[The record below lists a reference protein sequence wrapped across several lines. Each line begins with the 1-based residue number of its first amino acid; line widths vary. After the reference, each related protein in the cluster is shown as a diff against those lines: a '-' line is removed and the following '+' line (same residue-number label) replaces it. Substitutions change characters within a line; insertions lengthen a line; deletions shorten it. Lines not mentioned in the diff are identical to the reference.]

1 MRKRSLL
8 VAVVCGAMGLAL
20 VACVPEVPERH
31 YEEGSE
37 IEATLKGN
45 NGPQSLSS
53 IYEEMDERAEEYA
66 PKVITLEDGTQIQ
79 RTPDSDGDSV
89 FAGAP
94 SAYNTASLNAD
105 NRGCDSCHQDGLADL
120 VRNMQ
125 YKHFDLETGLG
136 TSIGVQDCL
145 MCHNDSSWLQ
155 HGLTKQF
162 GSLIHGIHSR
172 DTFKGDCMSCH
183 SATADGQGMA
193 LWDIAKYD
201 VLSGILSVENVGG
214 NFSYDQDKLGGSLG
228 LTWWPMGDSE
238 LDGLL
243 NDAFEEKSLN
253 TELFENWEI
262 SISGMV
268 DKPFSI
274 TLGELIEQAPSET
287 FISSEQCILNPP
299 AGEFLANAEV
309 TAVPLS
315 WLLEKAGVQEGATTI
330 MPFGADTYTGYP
342 NTLDNIASEG
352 GWLVYKVNGE
362 PLSYLDGYPCRVWFP
377 DHSFPMSVRWVN
389 EIVIGN
395 DDLHWNEGFGIAGVF
410 GGAGS
415 WIGDDESSAEF
426 ANKPNVAICNT
437 YEGQIVPVG
446 TPYKFE
452 GYADAINEQV
462 TAVEFSMDGGAT
474 WTRFDTSDSDKKK
487 WVYWTFEYTPE
498 EAGAYVLNVR
508 AVSGDGRVSYR
519 PDRIMINA
527 K

>member
-1 MRKRSLL
+1 M
-8 VAVVCGAMGLAL
+8 
-20 VACVPEVPERH
+20 
-31 YEEGSE
+31 
-37 IEATLKGN
+37 
-45 NGPQSLSS
+45 
-53 IYEEMDERAEEYA
+53 
-66 PKVITLEDGTQIQ
+66 
-79 RTPDSDGDSV
+79 
-89 FAGAP
+89 
-94 SAYNTASLNAD
+94 
-105 NRGCDSCHQDGLADL
+105 
-120 VRNMQ
+120 
-125 YKHFDLETGLG
+125 
-136 TSIGVQDCL
+136 
-145 MCHNDSSWLQ
+145 
-155 HGLTKQF
+155 
-162 GSLIHGIHSR
+162 
-172 DTFKGDCMSCH
+172 
-183 SATADGQGMA
+183 
-193 LWDIAKYD
+193 
-201 VLSGILSVENVGG
+201 LSGILSVENVGG

-243 NDAFEEKSLN
+243 NDAFEEKPLN

-389 EIVIGN
+389 EIVVGN